1 MTVVSSAERTKR
13 SPNEEEGSSVRHAS
27 ADESKASS
35 NVEEGDEMIALLLSV
50 ADMYVSAP
58 MGFSEEAQILSSGC
72 EVAAPTE
79 DKDDEPSKMLL
90 LNRSSCCGSS
100 KANKLSSGE
109 SIVDSRTHSP

>member
-1 MTVVSSAERTKR
+1 MSGEIFFLSGFLKQKSDGASMTVVSPAERTNR
-13 SPNEEEGSSVRHAS
+13 SPDEEEGSSVRHAS
-27 ADESKASS
+27 ADENNASS

-79 DKDDEPSKMLL
+79 DKDDEPSKMMSHQ
-90 LNRSSCCGSS
+90 R
-100 KANKLSSGE
+100 
-109 SIVDSRTHSP
+109 